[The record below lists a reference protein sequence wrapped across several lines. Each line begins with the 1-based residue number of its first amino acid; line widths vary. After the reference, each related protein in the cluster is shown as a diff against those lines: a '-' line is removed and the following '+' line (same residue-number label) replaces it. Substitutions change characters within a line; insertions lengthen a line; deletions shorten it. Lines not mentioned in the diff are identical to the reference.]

1 MSGLQAKESDEE
13 QVRFWPIESDRPAR
27 HGSSMTWGEAKAAA
41 GSYVFLTLNGGQVI
55 GRLMI
60 DESGRKPY
68 LDLAAMVAR
77 HNQDQKV
84 VLTRKDL
91 ATFRS
96 CGPGRIISSL
106 QMTVAGKA

>member
-1 MSGLQAKESDEE
+1 
-13 QVRFWPIESDRPAR
+13 
-27 HGSSMTWGEAKAAA
+27 MTWGEAKAAA

-60 DESGRKPY
+60 DESGRKSY

-77 HNQDQKV
+77 HHPNQKV
-84 VLTRKDL
+84 ALSRKDL

-106 QMTVAGKA
+106 QVIQAGKA